1 MENNL
6 IKIMTDLQ
14 NKTFKVVRLT
24 KTEFELD
31 NGDVYP
37 IPFELDLDE
46 EISIEEFEKLCKHEV
61 YAGKRVKRGLFKS
74 DSGKTI
80 NADVNGSFNI
90 LRKVVHDFKWI
101 EDLSV
106 NPLKVN
112 LS

>member
-46 EISIEEFEKLCKHEV
+46 EISIDEFEKVLN
-61 YAGKRVKRGLFKS
+61 S
-74 DSGKTI
+74 SKTFI
-80 NADVNGSFNI
+80 TK
-90 LRKVVHDFKWI
+90 LI
-101 EDLSV
+101 ED
-106 NPLKVN
+106 NG
-112 LS
+112 

>member
-14 NKTFKVVRLT
+14 NKTFKVIRLT

-46 EISIEEFEKLCKHEV
+46 EISIEEFEKL
-61 YAGKRVKRGLFKS
+61 LNS
-74 DSGKTI
+74 SKTFI
-80 NADVNGSFNI
+80 TK
-90 LRKVVHDFKWI
+90 LI
-101 EDLSV
+101 ED
-106 NPLKVN
+106 NE
-112 LS
+112 

>member
-24 KTEFELD
+24 KTKFELD

-46 EISIEEFEKLCKHEV
+46 EISIEEFEKL
-61 YAGKRVKRGLFKS
+61 LNTS
-74 DSGKTI
+74 KTFI
-80 NADVNGSFNI
+80 TK
-90 LRKVVHDFKWI
+90 LI
-101 EDLSV
+101 ED
-106 NPLKVN
+106 NG
-112 LS
+112 